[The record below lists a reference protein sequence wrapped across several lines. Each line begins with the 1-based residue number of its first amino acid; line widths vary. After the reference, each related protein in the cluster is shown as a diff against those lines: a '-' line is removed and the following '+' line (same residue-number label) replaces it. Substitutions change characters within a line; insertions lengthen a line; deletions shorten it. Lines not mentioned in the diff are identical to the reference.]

1 MLTLYLHQTDGFF
14 CCTSWQVNRALVQ
27 LQASGFKDNATVPAE
42 GGSQWLCL
50 Q

>member
-1 MLTLYLHQTDGFF
+1 MLTLYLHQT
-14 CCTSWQVNRALVQ
+14 VNRALVQ